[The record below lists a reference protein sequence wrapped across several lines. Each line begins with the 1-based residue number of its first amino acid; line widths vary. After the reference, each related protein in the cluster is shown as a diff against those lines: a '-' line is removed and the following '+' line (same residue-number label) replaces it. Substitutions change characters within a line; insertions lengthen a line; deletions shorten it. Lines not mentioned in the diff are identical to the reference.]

1 MSEFEVLPA
10 LDEARAMP
18 EVPSGR
24 RAFFDTWS
32 RFYDAAPAQWALY
45 RPVHEAVLAEL
56 RTQPVRRV
64 LDVGCGTGILT
75 ARTGALLSGL
85 VCGLDLSFGMLE
97 QATGRRVGPWVQANA
112 VRLPAGNESV
122 DAVVSTE
129 AFHWFA
135 DHDAVLRE
143 FRRVLV
149 PGGRIIV
156 AVVNP
161 RSAGAARMAQ
171 RWFARAGQPAYWPT
185 RAEMRTR
192 VEGAGLRVR
201 RQRPVLRVFG
211 LSFPTVVTV
220 AQRTE

>member
-1 MSEFEVLPA
+1 
-10 LDEARAMP
+10 MP
-18 EVPSGR
+18 EVPSAR
-24 RAFFDTWS
+24 RAFFDVWS
-32 RFYDAAPAQWALY
+32 RVYDAPPVQWAVY

-85 VCGLDLSFGMLE
+85 VCGFDLSYGMLG
-97 QATGRRVGPWVQANA
+97 QATRRRVGPWVQADA
-112 VRLPAGNESV
+112 VRLPVRSESA

-156 AVVNP
+156 ALLNS
-161 RSAGAARMAQ
+161 RSVLAARVAQ
-171 RWFARAGQPAYWPT
+171 NWFARAGQPAYWPT
-185 RAEMRTR
+185 RAEMRAR
-192 VEGAGLRVR
+192 VEEAGLRVR
-201 RQRPVLRVFG
+201 RQSSVLRVFG
-211 LSFPTVVTV
+211 VSLPTVVTV
-220 AQRTE
+220 AHRPE